1 MNICEDSVKDW
12 NIYNRKLQIVGWGG
26 RGAVGKPQLR
36 NSIFIEGKVQEYIS
50 SYLDLDHFITVAPG
64 QQKGL
69 EIVQY
74 HSFKIFF
81 KC

>member
-1 MNICEDSVKDW
+1 M
-12 NIYNRKLQIVGWGG
+12 
-26 RGAVGKPQLR
+26 GKPQLR